1 MAEDSRPSSS
11 RRTAE
16 FAKRYRLSG
25 GCGVGSGGCGPLPLR
40 FGASPTEKILK
51 VYIRSCAFWCIL
63 MAFSCFAL
71 GAQWRSQKFVN
82 GQEFGCDQSAAQRP
96 PDVRRREAP

>member
-40 FGASPTEKILK
+40 FGGLTHRENFESLYSKL
-51 VYIRSCAFWCIL
+51 CIL
-63 MAFSCFAL
+63 VHFNGFQLLCFGGPVA
-71 GAQWRSQKFVN
+71 
-82 GQEFGCDQSAAQRP
+82 
-96 PDVRRREAP
+96 